1 MSKAPDL
8 TVALLGLGSIGLRH
22 ARNLMGL
29 GAAVVGFDPSPERR
43 ALLAKDGAAA
53 RDSREAALDG
63 ADAAVVASPNAQ
75 HLDDLRAALAAGCH
89 VLVEKPLA
97 HDDAGLEALLGRA
110 EAADLTVFVAVNQR
124 FNPTVEA
131 GRARLV
137 DGLLGEPLW
146 ARLLCASYLPH
157 WRPQQ
162 DHRRGYAADPA
173 SGGVLFDVIH
183 EFDLANHLL
192 GPAETVAAAASCS
205 GRLDMASDDSADVLL
220 DHGRGLRS
228 SLHLDYL
235 TRPARRV
242 TEVAGTEGLL
252 RLDLAGRRLERWTA
266 EGDRVEALR
275 FGGAVDDDYRAE
287 MAAFLDCCRG
297 RAAPRCGGREG
308 LMALRQVLEARRL
321 CGLAQAA

>member
-1 MSKAPDL
+1 MA
-8 TVALLGLGSIGLRH
+8 VLGLGSIGLRH
-22 ARNLMGL
+22 ARNLIAL
-29 GAAVVGFDPSPERR
+29 GASVVGFDPSAERR
-43 ALLAKDGAAA
+43 ALLAGDGGQA

-75 HLDDLRAALAAGCH
+75 HLDDLRAALEAGCH

-146 ARLLCASYLPH
+146 ARMLCASYLPH
-157 WRPQQ
+157 WRPRQ

-192 GPAETVAAAASCS
+192 GPAETVAAAATCS
-205 GRLDMASDDSADVLL
+205 GRLDMASDDCADVLL
-220 DHGRGLRS
+220 DHGGGLRS

-252 RLDLAGRRLERWTA
+252 RLDLAGRGLERWTA
-266 EGDRVEALR
+266 EGDRIEALR
-275 FGGAVDDDYRAE
+275 FGGAVADDYRAE

-297 RAAPRCGGREG
+297 EAKPRCGGREG
-308 LMALRQVLEARRL
+308 LMVLRQVLEARRL